1 MLSLAPLAALLILG
15 FLAPGIASSGQGATK
30 SPISVPITKQTQH
43 FHRVDSTIVDFDK
56 LNAHLTY
63 VRNKYSRTFANFR
76 ANTGVA
82 HPLQD
87 QDLTL
92 QEQLR
97 QASGTVALKDFKD
110 MLWTGRIA
118 FGQPAQSVVV
128 QFDTGST
135 DTVVTRGAYVP
146 ERSSTSVRTS
156 KRFNAIYADGTSA
169 SGIVYKDTVTIGGLQ
184 APSAAIGLSD
194 SQFLDPENEGG
205 NQGISG
211 LAFQNAS
218 EFKLPGFFDSL
229 SSAGVLSAPV
239 FSFRLA
245 TTGSTLTLGGYDK
258 AHISGAIT
266 WLPVDPAYGV
276 WVVPGRVNGFG
287 PLPYTIMDTGTSAIV
302 APVADALTL
311 FKNLGMQVRNYTGE
325 LTGIQRDD
333 GMILGTFFDGACIS
347 SIIGINLGL
356 RRTWIFGDPFLRS
369 VISIFDKGH
378 LRFGLATPAR

>member
-1 MLSLAPLAALLILG
+1 
-15 FLAPGIASSGQGATK
+15 
-30 SPISVPITKQTQH
+30 
-43 FHRVDSTIVDFDK
+43 
-56 LNAHLTY
+56 
-63 VRNKYSRTFANFR
+63 
-76 ANTGVA
+76 
-82 HPLQD
+82 
-87 QDLTL
+87 
-92 QEQLR
+92 
-97 QASGTVALKDFKD
+97 
-110 MLWTGRIA
+110 
-118 FGQPAQSVVV
+118 
-128 QFDTGST
+128 
-135 DTVVTRGAYVP
+135 
-146 ERSSTSVRTS
+146 
-156 KRFNAIYADGTSA
+156 
-169 SGIVYKDTVTIGGLQ
+169 Q

-333 GMILGTFFDGACIS
+333 GMILVAGRIVTMAGASQTLGTFFDGACIS